1 MAVILITGAARG
13 IGYEFARQY
22 KERGDTVIAVCRKP
36 TDQLSALGVEIISDI
51 DVSVA
56 KDITALSK
64 KLEDRTIDILINNA
78 GIFENETL
86 DAMNFETIQRQFEVN
101 TLGPLRVTHALLSNL
116 HKGSKIGIV
125 SSRMGSVED
134 NTSGSYYGYRLSKAG
149 VNAVGKSL
157 AMDLEPKSIAVAILH
172 PGFVRTDMTNGN
184 GEINPDQSAKGLI
197 KILDKLN
204 ISSTGRF
211 WHTNGSSLPW

>member
-1 MAVILITGAARG
+1 MSVVLITGAARG

-36 TDQLSALGVEIISDI
+36 TDQLTALGVEVIQNI
-51 DVSVA
+51 DVSNE
-56 KDITALSK
+56 KDLITLK
-64 KLEDRTIDILINNA
+64 QKLEDRTIDILVNNA
-78 GIFENETL
+78 GIFTNETL
-86 DAMNFETIQRQFEVN
+86 EAMDFAAIQKQLEVN
-101 TLGPLRVTHALLSNL
+101 TLGPLRVTCALLSNL
-116 HKGSKIGIV
+116 HKGSKLGIV

-134 NTSGSYYGYRLSKAG
+134 NTSGGYYGYRASKAA
-149 VNAVGKSL
+149 VNSIGKSL
-157 AMDLEPKSIAVAILH
+157 SVDLEAQGIAVAILH
-172 PGFVRTDMTNGN
+172 PGFVRTDMTGGA
-184 GEINPDQSAKGLI
+184 GEINPDQSARGLI